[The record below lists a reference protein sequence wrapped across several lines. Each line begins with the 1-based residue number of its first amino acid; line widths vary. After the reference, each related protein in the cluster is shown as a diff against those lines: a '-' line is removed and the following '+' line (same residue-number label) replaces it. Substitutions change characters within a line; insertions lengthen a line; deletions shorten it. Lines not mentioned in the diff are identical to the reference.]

1 MGTSGAGRLVA
12 AQSGVAPLFF
22 IKIQRNMAHPEVAL
36 FFRKPLAQGNYS
48 IEASFYTMLKA
59 FESIAGY
66 STQVVEAPV

>member
-1 MGTSGAGRLVA
+1 
-12 AQSGVAPLFF
+12 
-22 IKIQRNMAHPEVAL
+22 MAHPEVAL